1 MATYQ
6 EIRQQVETLSAEE
19 QLRLLEEL
27 AAMVRHH
34 LLAQMPQPAVS
45 SEPETTADLRTASNL
60 IKFLEEEETPASRK
74 TIWEK
79 MRESTDRIPAE
90 EWEKMPTDGASQHDH
105 YLYGTPKREP

>member
-6 EIRQQVETLSAEE
+6 EIRQQIGAMSAEE

-34 LLAQMPQPAVS
+34 LSAQLPQPAVS
-45 SEPETTADLRTASNL
+45 SEPETAVDLRTASNL
-60 IKFLEEEETPASRK
+60 IKSLEEEETPASRK

-79 MRESTDRIPAE
+79 MRESADRIPAE
-90 EWEKMPTDGASQHDH
+90 EWENMPTDGASQHDH
-105 YLYGTPKREP
+105 YLYGTPKRKL

>member
-6 EIRQQVETLSAEE
+6 EIRQQIGAMSAEE

-34 LLAQMPQPAVS
+34 LLAQIPQPAVS
-45 SEPETTADLRTASNL
+45 SEPEAVDLRTAGNL
-60 IKFLEEEETPASRK
+60 SKSLREEETPVSRR

-79 MRESTDRIPAE
+79 MRESADRIPAE
-90 EWEKMPTDGASQHDH
+90 EWEKMPTDGAFQHDH
-105 YLYGTPKREP
+105 YLYGTPKREQ